1 MIGDT
6 LSIAGLFSRLLR
18 SLVVI
23 LLLLLLVTVAEI
35 TLPPNCDNVSLTL
48 FVVLC
53 TIDTRTVTLITP
65 IMIPSMVKNDLNFV
79 EHIEA
84 NAILIACVIF
94 IFCLTS

>member
-6 LSIAGLFSRLLR
+6 LSIAGLFSRLLM

-65 IMIPSMVKNDLNFV
+65 IMITGCKSASLESQQPKTYLDIPM
-79 EHIEA
+79 
-84 NAILIACVIF
+84 
-94 IFCLTS
+94 